1 MLIIPA
7 IDLKDGKCVRLKQG
21 RMEDD
26 TVFSDDPV
34 ATAQHW
40 VNEGARRLHLVDL
53 NGAFAGTPIHK
64 PVVEA
69 IAKAQPELPI
79 QIGGGIRSLE
89 TIEHYLD
96 AGVSFV
102 IIGTKAVQNPE
113 FVEEACQKFAG
124 HIIVGI
130 DAMNGMV
137 ATDGWANV
145 TDVKA
150 TDLAKRFADA
160 GVSSIV
166 YTDIARDGMMQG
178 VNVEQ
183 TVNLAQYSGL
193 PVIASGGVTNL
204 DDVRNLKG
212 QPGCRFAAATIAV
225 GLLSYKYLRGIH
237 LKEIIAG
244 ALIGSMIAGGYGSQ
258 TVGMQTISSSESAF
272 LTALYV
278 PLVPILIWLIFRKRP
293 HVMTWLGVLLA
304 FIGLI
309 FLTGNGFNQI
319 NLNTGQIEPLLER
332 LNPFQQL
339 TVIQLAFAS
348 VLSFASMPFV
358 GEHHIPAF
366 SWELLILAVGLGL
379 TSSILQLTMNWA
391 QRSVDPSQ
399 AAVIYAGEPVWA
411 ALFGRIA
418 GERLPLVALF
428 GGLLVVLGIILSEW
442 RPRFLNRKQH
452 QKSTHTI

>member
-69 IAKAQPELPI
+69 IARAQPELPI

-102 IIGTKAVQNPE
+102 IIGTKAVQDPE
-113 FVEEACQKFAG
+113 FVEQACKQFAG

-130 DAMNGMV
+130 DAKDGLV

-150 TDLAKRFADA
+150 IDLAKRFADA

-204 DDVRNLKG
+204 EDVRLLKG
-212 QPGCRFAAATIAV
+212 QPGILGAITGRAIYEGSLSLREAQ
-225 GLLSYKYLRGIH
+225 LLLD
-237 LKEIIAG
+237 E
-244 ALIGSMIAGGYGSQ
+244 Q
-258 TVGMQTISSSESAF
+258 
-272 LTALYV
+272 
-278 PLVPILIWLIFRKRP
+278 
-293 HVMTWLGVLLA
+293 
-304 FIGLI
+304 
-309 FLTGNGFNQI
+309 
-319 NLNTGQIEPLLER
+319 
-332 LNPFQQL
+332 
-339 TVIQLAFAS
+339 
-348 VLSFASMPFV
+348 SF
-358 GEHHIPAF
+358 
-366 SWELLILAVGLGL
+366 
-379 TSSILQLTMNWA
+379 
-391 QRSVDPSQ
+391 
-399 AAVIYAGEPVWA
+399 
-411 ALFGRIA
+411 
-418 GERLPLVALF
+418 
-428 GGLLVVLGIILSEW
+428 
-442 RPRFLNRKQH
+442 
-452 QKSTHTI
+452 